1 MQPGV
6 EGVCQTWY
14 HLPHDKCGLGR
25 ILRECPSLNFLEIP
39 SSGFPEEHRLLTS
52 KPTEYPPRP
61 LSRQIHWAQANPK
74 SGSLGSSRI
83 ILSAR
88 LCFDGLRF
96 PGNMTCGCPTQC
108 KPRLPLCPSASHPE
122 SNGYVF
128 LRRFQS
134 QFACGDFDNNIRQQT
149 RSIRMTGITLHHLL
163 RDPARPPYTVTRSSA
178 QLSVLHYRPRHS

>member
-1 MQPGV
+1 MIPIFILPFPFNTVLYLEIRYSNGPTGVDRPKGLTMQPGV

-14 HLPHDKCGLGR
+14 HVPHDKCGLGR

-134 QFACGDFDNNIRQQT
+134 Q
-149 RSIRMTGITLHHLL
+149 ITLVVISITTSGNKPD
-163 RDPARPPYTVTRSSA
+163 RFE
-178 QLSVLHYRPRHS
+178 